1 MHFPSVLE
9 ICSMEVLTISNQC
22 TLKEALDK
30 MIVASH
36 RNVVVLGGHFPHIL
50 RAQDIL
56 NFNLQKVP
64 VNQQLSGL
72 ELKPLPMAKDTENVL
87 DSVRFLKQEIE
98 YIGVEDDAG
107 ELRGLLTHTDIVNS
121 IEPEVLMENYSISDV
136 LNQHR
141 QDLWVN
147 QAELTEAVI
156 AQMVLHDTDCVI
168 ALNDSGGLEGVFTT
182 KDVMRLYESDADL
195 QLALS
200 NYMSFPVQT
209 ICSDASV
216 KEALRFVKT
225 KHFKRVVVVDE
236 NERLQGMI
244 LQSEL
249 IALSYSKWALIMRQ
263 FQSELQELNSLLEQK
278 SKHYED
284 LAGQDPL
291 TGLYNRYKFTEIF
304 TTEFLT
310 MQRRE
315 NSMALLMLDL
325 DHFKEVNDSYGHNVG
340 DEVLIALSKML
351 LSVQRQTDV
360 VCRWGGEE
368 FMVLLPSA
376 NREQAC
382 LIAENLR
389 ERVKALN
396 VLEGLSLSASFGV
409 TLVEGNDTLEG
420 LVGRADSALY
430 EAKKSGRDCV
440 MSL

>member
-9 ICSMEVLTISNQC
+9 ICSKEVLTISHQC

-50 RAQDIL
+50 RAQDVL
-56 NFNLQKVP
+56 HFNVQKVP
-64 VNQQLSGL
+64 VNQPLSEL
-72 ELKPLPMAKDTENVL
+72 ELKRLPMAKSSENVL
-87 DSVRFLKQEIE
+87 DSVRFLKEEIE
-98 YIGVEDDAG
+98 YIGIEDDMG
-107 ELRGLLTHTDIVNS
+107 ELSGLLTHTDIVNS
-121 IEPEVLMENYSISDV
+121 IEPEVLIENYSISDV
-136 LNQHR
+136 LSQHR

-147 QAELTEAVI
+147 QSDATETVI

-168 ALNDSGGLEGVFTT
+168 ALNDEGDLEGIFTT
-182 KDVMRLYESDADL
+182 KDVMRLYENDADL
-195 QLALS
+195 QLPLS

-209 ICSDASV
+209 ICSNASV
-216 KEALRFVKT
+216 KEALSFIKS

-236 NERLQGMI
+236 NGRLQGMI

-263 FQSELQELNSLLEQK
+263 FQSELQELNSLLEKK
-278 SKHYED
+278 SKHYEE

-304 TTEFLT
+304 TAEFLT
-310 MQRRE
+310 MQRRK
-315 NSMALLMLDL
+315 NSMALIMLDL
-325 DHFKEVNDSYGHNVG
+325 DHFKSINDSFGHNVG
-340 DEVLIALSKML
+340 DDVLVSVSKMIH
-351 LSVQRQTDV
+351 SVQRQTDV

-376 NREQAC
+376 SLEQAC
-382 LIAENLR
+382 SIAENLR
-389 ERVKALN
+389 QRVKLLK
-396 VLEGLSLSASFGV
+396 VVEGLSLSASFGV
-409 TLVEGNDTLEG
+409 TLVNADDSLEG

-430 EAKKSGRDCV
+430 EAKKAGRDCV
-440 MSL
+440 VSL